1 MKYFKVPL
9 YHTAIIVMPPKDYVK
24 KFPNNWHD
32 GTMAQVY
39 SFEGDIYM
47 CFDPK
52 FLTPGIIAHECLH
65 AAMLIFCDK
74 EIDVTPQHDEH
85 LAYLLEF
92 IYQNVYD
99 IMYPKKGSKK

>member
-9 YHTAIIVMPPKDYVK
+9 YHSAVIVLSVAEYTK
-24 KFPNNWHD
+24 KFPTNWKD
-32 GTMAQVY
+32 NVMAQVY
-39 SFEGDIYM
+39 ASDGDIYM
-47 CFDPK
+47 SFDPQ
-52 FLTPGIIAHECLH
+52 FLTPGLIAHECLH
-65 AAMLIFCDK
+65 AAMLLFDIK
-74 EIDVTPQHDEH
+74 GIDVTPQHDEH